1 MGRKATSVGFVLE
14 TSKSFMYLLLL
25 GQDRIAV
32 DLDDAVLLFILSVSQ
47 TLSPGL
53 MKFQGAGFCTHL
65 WTCFTVQLGFGLT
78 PRSEYLLPA
87 LF

>member
-14 TSKSFMYLLLL
+14 TSKSFMYLLLP

-53 MKFQGAGFCTHL
+53 M
-65 WTCFTVQLGFGLT
+65 
-78 PRSEYLLPA
+78 
-87 LF
+87 